1 MELTF
6 LKNILS
12 LLYRFYDNNS
22 QKTLVDYIA
31 LADVVIPADEIE
43 IFNQNATWRRK
54 TLTNYTVRELQV
66 SIFADGECVYELP
79 SLEDVRQYS
88 KTELESIW
96 DEVKRLHY
104 PQTYYVDLSQ
114 KLYDLKLELIHS
126 NEK

>member
-22 QKTLVDYIA
+22 KKTLVDYIA
-31 LADVVIPADEIE
+31 LAAEVIPADEIE

-66 SIFADGECVYELP
+66 SIFADGECVYESP

-96 DEVKRLHY
+96 YEV
-104 PQTYYVDLSQ
+104 
-114 KLYDLKLELIHS
+114 
-126 NEK
+126 

>member
-22 QKTLVDYIA
+22 KKTLVDYIA
-31 LADVVIPADEIE
+31 LADEIE
-43 IFNQNATWRRK
+43 IFNQNATRRRK

-66 SIFADGECVYELP
+66 PIFADGECVYELP

-88 KTELESIW
+88 KTELESI
-96 DEVKRLHY
+96 
-104 PQTYYVDLSQ
+104 
-114 KLYDLKLELIHS
+114 
-126 NEK
+126 

>member
-22 QKTLVDYIA
+22 KKTLVDYIA
-31 LADVVIPADEIE
+31 LADEIE
-43 IFNQNATWRRK
+43 IFNQNATGRRK
-54 TLTNYTVRELQV
+54 TLTDYTVRELQV
-66 SIFADGECVYELP
+66 PIFADGECVYELP

-96 DEVKRLHY
+96 DEVKHLHY
-104 PQTYYVDLSQ
+104 PHTYYVDLSQ

-126 NEK
+126 NEN